1 MAIALQPKSLKAKLR
16 RTLLP
21 PAKVAKNRG
30 RSKRSRA
37 FLTRLRRLPT
47 IADKEKKKRKAEA
60 DKPKQKPLTEAERKD
75 AEEVAG
81 ALGYRVEWVD
91 TMAENGTIDADKK
104 VIRIAKDAENPL
116 VQVLG
121 HEVAHGVKRMDG
133 GKFKALQKAAMEVV
147 GEKEWNERIEKKRK
161 LNAYAEGKLAEEVTC
176 DIVGEALNNK
186 DALKRLAESLRG
198 ENGILARLRDAVARM
213 VEY

>member
-1 MAIALQPKSLKAKLR
+1 MTLPSNEDSIDKGSKKAEKKQKKQSVFDKAKE
-16 RTLLP
+16 
-21 PAKVAKNRG
+21 
-30 RSKRSRA
+30 
-37 FLTRLRRLPT
+37 
-47 IADKEKKKRKAEA
+47 IADKEEKKRKAEA

-91 TMAENGTIDADKK
+91 TMEENGTIDADKK

-176 DIVGEALNNK
+176 DIVGEALNDK
-186 DALKRLAESLRG
+186 EALKRLAESLRG